1 MNEKIL
7 EINNLKITFNGLFQ
21 QVCAVDNITFDVKKS
36 EIVALVGE
44 SGSGKS
50 VTVKSIMGL
59 LQQTQIDGEIFFEG
73 QNILAMKEKEL
84 SKLRG
89 RNISMIFQE
98 PMSALNPV
106 MKIRT
111 QLEEILK
118 IHNYKC
124 KISYAEKIRSTLAM
138 MNISNPEEIMER
150 YPFELSGGL
159 CQRIVIAMAVI
170 CQPELIIADEPTTAL
185 DVTTQAEILCLLK
198 ETAKKIGSSVLIIT
212 HDLGVVAECAD
223 RVVVMYG
230 GKLMEK
236 GNVEEFF
243 YHSKHPYSKGLLVS
257 RPMNFNGRYP
267 VIPGNITRN
276 VNTIDGCPFAERCK
290 HAQDICKKEF
300 PKEQIISEEHKVW
313 CWNTE
318 SEVV

>member
-59 LQQTQIDGEIFFEG
+59 LQQTQMDGEIFFEG

-106 MKIRT
+106 MKIRR

-198 ETAKKIGSSVLIIT
+198 GTAKKIGSSVLIIT

-230 GKLMEK
+230 GKLMGQ

>member
-106 MKIRT
+106 MKIRR

-170 CQPELIIADEPTTAL
+170 CQPELIIADEPTMAL

-198 ETAKKIGSSVLIIT
+198 GTAKKIGSSVLIIT

-230 GKLMEK
+230 GKLMEQ

>member
-1 MNEKIL
+1 
-7 EINNLKITFNGLFQ
+7 
-21 QVCAVDNITFDVKKS
+21 
-36 EIVALVGE
+36 
-44 SGSGKS
+44 
-50 VTVKSIMGL
+50 
-59 LQQTQIDGEIFFEG
+59 
-73 QNILAMKEKEL
+73 
-84 SKLRG
+84 
-89 RNISMIFQE
+89 
-98 PMSALNPV
+98 
-106 MKIRT
+106 
-111 QLEEILK
+111 
-118 IHNYKC
+118 
-124 KISYAEKIRSTLAM
+124 M

-230 GKLMEK
+230 GKLMEQ

>member
-230 GKLMEK
+230 GKLMEQ

-243 YHSKHPYSKGLLVS
+243 YHSTHPYAKGLLVS

-318 SEVV
+318 SEEV

>member
-230 GKLMEK
+230 GKLMDK

>member
-230 GKLMEK
+230 GKLMK
-236 GNVEEFF
+236 QGNVEEFF

>member
-106 MKIRT
+106 MKIRR

-150 YPFELSGGL
+150 YRFELSGGL
-159 CQRIVIAMAVI
+159 CQLIVIAMAFI
-170 CQPELIIADEPTTAL
+170 CHPELIIADDPTTAL

-198 ETAKKIGSSVLIIT
+198 GTAKKIGSSVLIIT

-230 GKLMEK
+230 GKLMEQ

>member
-106 MKIRT
+106 MKIRR

-118 IHNYKC
+118 IHNDKC

-170 CQPELIIADEPTTAL
+170 CHPELIIADEPTTAL

-198 ETAKKIGSSVLIIT
+198 GTAKKIGSSVLIIT

-230 GKLMEK
+230 GKLMEQ

>member
-1 MNEKIL
+1 MNDKLL
-7 EINNLKITFNGLFQ
+7 EIRNLKVTFPGQFQ
-21 QVCAVDNITFDVKKS
+21 CVCAVDDISFDMKKG

-59 LQQTQIDGEIFFEG
+59 LQQAKIQGEIIFEG
-73 QNILAMKEKEL
+73 QNLLLMKEKEL

-89 RNISMIFQE
+89 NRISMVFQE
-98 PMSALNPV
+98 PMSALNPIV
-106 MKIRT
+106 KIGV

-118 IHNYKC
+118 IHHYSD
-124 KISYAEKIRSTLAM
+124 KIPYSERIRKTLAL
-138 MNISNPEEIMER
+138 MNIANPEAIMEY

-170 CQPELIIADEPTTAL
+170 CQPDLIIADEPTTAL

-198 ETAKKIGSSVLIIT
+198 ESAKKMGSSVLIIT

-230 GKLMEK
+230 GKLMEMAQ
-236 GNVEEFF
+236 VLEFF
-243 YHSKHPYSKGLLVS
+243 KHSKHPYSKGLLLS
-257 RPMNFNGRYP
+257 RPMNFFGRYP
-267 VIPGNITRN
+267 VIPGNVIRN
-276 VNTIDGCPFAERCK
+276 IDGVTGCPFAERCK
-290 HAQDICKKEF
+290 NVQDVCKINF
-300 PKEQIISEEHKVW
+300 PKETQIDKDHKVW
-313 CWNTE
+313 CWNPE
-318 SEVV
+318 S

>member
-1 MNEKIL
+1 MNENIL
-7 EINNLKITFNGLFQ
+7 EIKNLKVTFPGLIQ
-21 QVCAVDNITFDVKKS
+21 QVCAVENISLDVKKG

-50 VTVKSIMGL
+50 VTVKCVMGL
-59 LQQTQIDGEIFFEG
+59 LQRAKIEGKIFFEG
-73 QNILAMKEKEL
+73 QDLLVMREKEL

-89 RNISMIFQE
+89 SRISMVFQE

-106 MKIRT
+106 MKIKT
-111 QLEEILK
+111 QLEECLK
-118 IHNYKC
+118 IHNFSR
-124 KISYAEKIRSTLAM
+124 KISYFERIRKTLLL

-170 CQPELIIADEPTTAL
+170 CQPDLIIADEPTTAL

-230 GKLMEK
+230 GKIMEEAD
-236 GNVEEFF
+236 VSEFF
-243 YHSKHPYSKGLLVS
+243 DESKHPYSKGLLTS
-257 RPMNFNGRYP
+257 RPINFSGRYP
-267 VIPGNITRN
+267 VIPGNVIRNIGGIT
-276 VNTIDGCPFAERCK
+276 GCPFAERC
-290 HAQDICKKEF
+290 ADVQDICKKQF
-300 PKEQIISEEHKVW
+300 PKEKQISDAHKVW
-313 CWNTE
+313 CWNLE
-318 SEVV
+318 S

>member
-230 GKLMEK
+230 GKLMEH

>member
-230 GKLMEK
+230 GKLME
-236 GNVEEFF
+236 
-243 YHSKHPYSKGLLVS
+243 
-257 RPMNFNGRYP
+257 
-267 VIPGNITRN
+267 
-276 VNTIDGCPFAERCK
+276 
-290 HAQDICKKEF
+290 
-300 PKEQIISEEHKVW
+300 
-313 CWNTE
+313 
-318 SEVV
+318 

>member
-230 GKLMEK
+230 GKLMEQ

-243 YHSKHPYSKGLLVS
+243 HHSKHPYSKGLLVS

-318 SEVV
+318 SEEV

>member
-106 MKIRT
+106 MKIGT

-230 GKLMEK
+230 GKLMEQ

>member
-98 PMSALNPV
+98 PMSALNP
-106 MKIRT
+106 
-111 QLEEILK
+111 
-118 IHNYKC
+118 
-124 KISYAEKIRSTLAM
+124 
-138 MNISNPEEIMER
+138 
-150 YPFELSGGL
+150 
-159 CQRIVIAMAVI
+159 
-170 CQPELIIADEPTTAL
+170 
-185 DVTTQAEILCLLK
+185 
-198 ETAKKIGSSVLIIT
+198 
-212 HDLGVVAECAD
+212 
-223 RVVVMYG
+223 
-230 GKLMEK
+230 
-236 GNVEEFF
+236 
-243 YHSKHPYSKGLLVS
+243 
-257 RPMNFNGRYP
+257 
-267 VIPGNITRN
+267 
-276 VNTIDGCPFAERCK
+276 
-290 HAQDICKKEF
+290 
-300 PKEQIISEEHKVW
+300 
-313 CWNTE
+313 
-318 SEVV
+318 

>member
-118 IHNYKC
+118 INRKSKSKARLKIKQKLNRKVYLFKNLKTRIFQIVYKHFN
-124 KISYAEKIRSTLAM
+124 R
-138 MNISNPEEIMER
+138 
-150 YPFELSGGL
+150 PFEQKTKLYR
-159 CQRIVIAMAVI
+159 Q
-170 CQPELIIADEPTTAL
+170 
-185 DVTTQAEILCLLK
+185 
-198 ETAKKIGSSVLIIT
+198 KK
-212 HDLGVVAECAD
+212 
-223 RVVVMYG
+223 Y
-230 GKLMEK
+230 
-236 GNVEEFF
+236 
-243 YHSKHPYSKGLLVS
+243 
-257 RPMNFNGRYP
+257 
-267 VIPGNITRN
+267 
-276 VNTIDGCPFAERCK
+276 
-290 HAQDICKKEF
+290 KK
-300 PKEQIISEEHKVW
+300 
-313 CWNTE
+313 
-318 SEVV
+318 

>member
-230 GKLMEK
+230 GKLMEQ

-243 YHSKHPYSKGLLVS
+243 YDSKHPYSKGLLVS

>member
-230 GKLMEK
+230 GKLMEQ

-243 YHSKHPYSKGLLVS
+243 YHLKHPYSKGLLVS

-276 VNTIDGCPFAERCK
+276 VNTIDRCPFAERCK